1 MGIKVLIAGA
11 GPAGLISGYLLAKN
25 GYEITLVEKSERI
38 GGLLKTVQIDGIE
51 IESVYHHILFND
63 SYLLK
68 LINELNI
75 RDRLR
80 WYRSSVSLF
89 THQRF
94 YDITTPLDYLSI
106 DFLSFYNR
114 LLLIKRLAF
123 PREEAESLEKS
134 FGYEIYHS
142 FIEDM
147 MVNKFGEFADRI
159 NLRWFI
165 HKLRKRGRS
174 RYIIY
179 ERLGYL
185 TGSFRE
191 FYEKLALSIEKGNGK
206 ILTDSN
212 IEKVEKEG
220 RLFNVKINNK
230 DYEFDKIIFT
240 VSPYE
245 IANLILQIDPDFSS
259 RLLRLEY
266 MSNITLLLYT
276 ARNLTDYYW
285 INIADRNIKLTGII
299 SQSNLVTYRGTKGF
313 FTYLSL
319 YLNRE
324 STLLKMGDSDIL
336 NFFILQIEKMGI
348 NLDKS
353 EIYDYKITRTEYA
366 QPLFISEQDLILSK
380 ISTPV
385 EDIFILN
392 NHSIL
397 PDDRGLDNIVRMA
410 ESLIHILRG

>member
-1 MGIKVLIAGA
+1 MGIKVLIVGA

-80 WYRSSVSLF
+80 WYRSSISLF

-165 HKLRKRGRS
+165 HKLRKRGGS

-185 TGSFRE
+185 TSSFRE
-191 FYEKLALSIEKGNGK
+191 FYERLALSIERGNGK

-245 IANLILQIDPDFSS
+245 IANLILQINPEFSS

-385 EDIFILN
+385 EDMFILN